1 MRRAYYVQSLR
12 SVQNTHTVQDVTDT
26 RRPIWINR
34 DFSLLWT
41 GQVVSTL
48 GSQMSLLAYPLLALD
63 LTGSPAKAGVVGTVA
78 TAARLAFRL
87 PAGALVD
94 RWDRRRTMLSCDL
107 LRALVLAG
115 VAVGVAADRM
125 PLTYLLVA
133 AFVEGAATVFFLP
146 AETAALRRIV
156 PREQLPLAFA
166 QNEARSHGATLA
178 GPPLG
183 GLLYGIGR
191 ALPFFGDFLTY
202 AISFVAVYLI
212 RTPMAVDRGSAGS
225 TTLLADIREGLVWT
239 WRQKL
244 LRTLLI
250 TAAGLNLVFSGL
262 TLAVVLAARESGARP
277 STVGLMLGIA
287 AVGGVLGAV
296 AAPMIQRWGRPPVVI
311 ITIFWISASLI
322 PIMAIRPS
330 VWVIAPALA
339 AMIFLAPAANT
350 ILMAY
355 QVAVTPDRLQGR
367 VVSALLLIGTIFN
380 PVAPIAVGVITQTAG
395 SRAALGALA
404 AVMAAVAI
412 GTSLSRNVRHMPA
425 LTDAQDGA

>member
-1 MRRAYYVQSLR
+1 MTRKPLWANHDYV
-12 SVQNTHTVQDVTDT
+12 
-26 RRPIWINR
+26 
-34 DFSLLWT
+34 LLWT
-41 GQVVSTL
+41 GQVASTL

-63 LTGSPAKAGVVGTVA
+63 LTGSPVKAGLIGTIA
-78 TAARLAFRL
+78 TASRLVFRL

-107 LRALVLAG
+107 LRAVVLAC
-115 VAVGVAADRM
+115 VAVGVVTDRL
-125 PLTYLLVA
+125 PFSYLMVA
-133 AFVEGAATVFFLP
+133 AFIEGAATVFFLP

-166 QNEARSHGATLA
+166 QNEARSHGAALA

-191 ALPFFGDFLTY
+191 ALPFFGDLLTY
-202 AISFVAVYLI
+202 VISFIAVYFI
-212 RTPMAVDRGSAGS
+212 RTPMAVERNPAGS

-239 WRQKL
+239 WRHEL

-250 TAAGLNLVFSGL
+250 TAAGLNFVFAGL

-296 AAPMIQRWGRPPVVI
+296 AAPLIQRWGRPPVVI
-311 ITIFWISASLI
+311 LTIFWISTALI

-330 VWVIAPALA
+330 VWVIGPALA
-339 AMIFLAPAANT
+339 GIIFLSPAANT

-355 QVAVTPDRLQGR
+355 QTAVTPDRLQGR
-367 VVSALLLIGTIFN
+367 VVSALLLIGTLFN
-380 PVAPIAVGVITQTAG
+380 PIAPIAVGVVTQAAG
-395 SRAALGALA
+395 SRVALAALA

-412 GTSLSRNVRHMPA
+412 GTTLSRKVRQMPS
-425 LTDAQDGA
+425 LTDAYVDDDA